1 MSTLEGASASAG
13 ASTVAGA
20 STLLELH
27 RAGELAARYPLVAPL
42 LAELGPDELA
52 RAGALLARVPV
63 DEVRR
68 HHPKLPVVKVAI
80 TGHGTL
86 SPLVAPLTAELAR
99 HGLVLDPVVS
109 PFDSYVFDLTDP
121 GSALYAA
128 GADLVLCVLDP
139 MIVVDELPVPWTL
152 ADLEKIVDE
161 KVRLLT
167 GLADRFQATS
177 RRTGRGTLVLNTLP
191 LPRLLAGQLVDYR
204 SRAALGALWRRAA
217 TALLGLADDR
227 PSVVVLDL
235 DPILADGT
243 AARDPRLSVY
253 AKAHLAPGLLAA
265 YAREVG
271 HLARLVAG
279 QTRKCLVLDLDGT
292 VWGGILGEDGPDGVE
307 VADTYRGEAF
317 RAFQKVARQIGSQG
331 VLLAVVSKNDPDPV
345 RRILAEHPGL
355 TLRAEDFADVTAN
368 WRPKP
373 ENLRE
378 TARRLNLGT
387 SSFVFVDDSPYER
400 ALVRRELPEIAVV
413 DVDDEPASH
422 VERLLADGW
431 FNVREVTA
439 DDRARPARYREDVA
453 RGDFL
458 DTFDSIEDYL
468 RELGVAVRLEAARAS
483 QVGRLSQLT
492 LRTNQF
498 NLTTRRLQPPAVAAL
513 LDDPAAL
520 VLAIHSADR
529 FGDNGLVGAIL
540 ARRVRLDGPDAPD
553 GPAGTDGPRR
563 TDGTGGEVLR
573 IENFLLSCRVF
584 SRGIEHACLVALL
597 HHARDTGVREV
608 LGEYVPTAK
617 NGIVGDL
624 YPRYGFTAYPRYG
637 FTAYPRYGF
646 TAAPAV
652 DAAPV
657 AGAPG
662 GAGGTTFRHDLRDI
676 VAAPAHVALTTV
688 FLGEHE

>member
-1 MSTLEGASASAG
+1 M
-13 ASTVAGA
+13 
-20 STLLELH
+20 LELH

-42 LAELGPDELA
+42 LAGLGPEELA
-52 RAGALLARVPV
+52 RAGALLARVPAA
-63 DEVRR
+63 EVRR
-68 HHPKLPVVKVAI
+68 HHPTVPVVKIAI

-86 SPLVAPLTAELAR
+86 SPLVAPLAAELAR

-139 MIVVDELPVPWTL
+139 MIVLDELPVPWTL

-167 GLADRFQATS
+167 GLADRFQA
-177 RRTGRGTLVLNTLP
+177 TGRGTLVLNTLP

-217 TALLGLADDR
+217 TALLGLAEDR

-331 VLLAVVSKNDPDPV
+331 VLLAVVSKNDPEPV

-498 NLTTRRLQPPAVAAL
+498 NLTTRRLQPRAVAAL

-540 ARRVRLDGPDAPD
+540 ARRVGLD
-553 GPAGTDGPRR
+553 GPAGTGLGGPAG
-563 TDGTGGEVLR
+563 TDDTGGAVLR
-573 IENFLLSCRVF
+573 IDNFLLSCRVF
-584 SRGIEHACLVALL
+584 SRGIEQACLVALL
-597 HHARDTGVREV
+597 HHARDTGAREV

-617 NGIVGDL
+617 NGIVGD
-624 YPRYGFTAYPRYG
+624 F
-637 FTAYPRYGF
+637 YPRYGF
-646 TAAPAV
+646 TAAPAPAT
-652 DAAPV
+652 AAPAPATAAPAPAAAAPAADDRA
-657 AGAPG
+657 AGSPG
-662 GAGGTTFRHDLRDI
+662 GTGGTGGTTFRHDLRDI
-676 VAAPAHVALTTV
+676 VAAPTHVALTTV